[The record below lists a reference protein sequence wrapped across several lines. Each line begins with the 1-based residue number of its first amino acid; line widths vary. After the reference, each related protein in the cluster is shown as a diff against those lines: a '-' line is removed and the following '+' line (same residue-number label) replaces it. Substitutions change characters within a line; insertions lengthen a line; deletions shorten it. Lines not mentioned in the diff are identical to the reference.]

1 MLSSAGPLLL
11 CLPHGWSVA
20 ESDGIKQA
28 IAAAQLNHQVPLE
41 GSACM
46 QPLEVEQ
53 RARQFSTLVA
63 LDVPAGTS
71 FGVDCMVWLTGEK
84 FSGVKMIPPG
94 FHLVTSAVSD
104 AHGGTS
110 PRSGFFLWLGLQEV
124 VVRKF
129 HAVDE
134 CFAGEHA
141 VTYEEH
147 RHWEHGVRSLLMDDQ
162 LAAYAS
168 DKWLMWRHL
177 TNCIDSK
184 FAAKICDGQVRFFAG
199 GHEGGSAQ
207 LPLSQIPRFMSSPS
221 IDPRS
226 VTAQCLDPSPVLQH
240 MIQSHGAATALAEL
254 QLAFV
259 LFIFCE
265 DLDGLEHWKRLV
277 HLICRSEAFLVGNQ
291 EFLFNFMGVFKRQL
305 QNIPSDFFQDVIS
318 CENFLRPSLRALV
331 SAIDS
336 SSAPLEPSL
345 VKRYCFRIH
354 FVRACHA
361 RAQVQQIQGV
371 SGEEVWAARRLHHQ
385 VLLSSKRIAFP
396 SCWLIQACRAREQSD
411 DEQPTVVDWSEC
423 AEVLEQEQLDT

>member
-1 MLSSAGPLLL
+1 
-11 CLPHGWSVA
+11 
-20 ESDGIKQA
+20 
-28 IAAAQLNHQVPLE
+28 
-41 GSACM
+41 M

-71 FGVDCMVWLTGEK
+71 FGFDCMVWLTGEK

-110 PRSGFFLWLGLQEV
+110 PRSGFFLWLGLKQV

-129 HAVDE
+129 HTGDE
-134 CFAGEHA
+134 CFSGEHCI
-141 VTYEEH
+141 TYDEQQ
-147 RHWEHGVRSLLMDDQ
+147 HWEHGVRSLLMDDQ
-162 LAAYAS
+162 LAAYAN

-184 FAAKICDGQVRFFAG
+184 FAAKICDGQVRLFAG
-199 GHEGGSAQ
+199 CHEGGSAQ
-207 LPLSQIPRFMSSPS
+207 LPLSQISRFIASPS

-240 MIQSHGAATALAEL
+240 MIQSNGATTALAEL

-277 HLICRSEAFLVGNQ
+277 HLVCRSEAFLVGNQ
-291 EFLFNFMGVFKRQL
+291 EFLFIFLRVFKRQL

-318 CENFLRPSLRALV
+318 CDNFLRPCLRALI
-331 SAIDS
+331 SAINS

-345 VKRYCFRIH
+345 LKRFYLRILLLCALWRH
-354 FVRACHA
+354 S
-361 RAQVQQIQGV
+361 RAQVQQIQGF
-371 SGEEVWAARRLHHQ
+371 SGEKVWAAHRLHHQ
-385 VLLSSKRIAFP
+385 VSSSSKRIAFP
-396 SCWLIQACRAREQSD
+396 CWQVHSGLQSARAIRRRAANNCGVE
-411 DEQPTVVDWSEC
+411 
-423 AEVLEQEQLDT
+423 